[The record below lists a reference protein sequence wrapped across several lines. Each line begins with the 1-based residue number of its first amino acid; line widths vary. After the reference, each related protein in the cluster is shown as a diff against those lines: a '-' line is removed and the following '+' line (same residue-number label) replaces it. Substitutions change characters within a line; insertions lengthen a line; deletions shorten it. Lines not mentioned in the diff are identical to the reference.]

1 LSGSGAG
8 GRRDPAYILRVLAA
22 DGSSVRRFY
31 LAPGEH
37 VVGSLPDVDVPL
49 DGPGVSRRHARLDVL
64 EDGGAILRD
73 LGSKNGTFIGER
85 RVYEAAVCGFTVLSF
100 GSVQT
105 VLQPMDLS
113 QSQVLLGPREAPA
126 GQAAPEDAPDGST
139 TLGLHP
145 MERLAESLEEVLPSL
160 VEGLVPE
167 EAADQLAHRWIGEL
181 PVGRVEFFRVS
192 ATGEGIVAAAS
203 TSGALPRNL
212 AAMEVEGPG
221 GWKVRLRCPVSEDLS
236 PLRPLL
242 RLALASLAARTTAR
256 QRPGAVRARAAGA
269 GKDGPEETPPPSGLG
284 TEMSKLYR
292 RAGKVARGDV
302 PVLILGESGAGKE
315 VLARWIHERSPRAK
329 GPFLA
334 VNCAAL
340 PRELLEAELFG
351 IEKGVATGVDARP
364 GLLERASGGTVFL
377 DEVGDMAAETQAK
390 LLRVLENTSLYRVG
404 GKVPVEVDVRFL
416 AATNRDL
423 EALVA
428 EGTFRL
434 DLFHRLAAFQA
445 RVPPLR
451 ERREEIPALAAR
463 FFHRELEKTGLASPG
478 ITRQALGALVRYAWP
493 GNIRELQNEIAKAA
507 LLLEPGEPLAI
518 HHLSPRLRV
527 SGEAMAPAP
536 LTLEE
541 TVLRAEREAFTVA
554 LAAAEGDATRAMEL
568 LGVSRTTYYR
578 KVKELG
584 LG

>member
-1 LSGSGAG
+1 
-8 GRRDPAYILRVLAA
+8 
-22 DGSSVRRFY
+22 
-31 LAPGEH
+31 
-37 VVGSLPDVDVPL
+37 
-49 DGPGVSRRHARLDVL
+49 
-64 EDGGAILRD
+64 
-73 LGSKNGTFIGER
+73 
-85 RVYEAAVCGFTVLSF
+85 
-100 GSVQT
+100 
-105 VLQPMDLS
+105 
-113 QSQVLLGPREAPA
+113 
-126 GQAAPEDAPDGST
+126 
-139 TLGLHP
+139 
-145 MERLAESLEEVLPSL
+145 
-160 VEGLVPE
+160 
-167 EAADQLAHRWIGEL
+167 
-181 PVGRVEFFRVS
+181 
-192 ATGEGIVAAAS
+192 
-203 TSGALPRNL
+203 
-212 AAMEVEGPG
+212 
-221 GWKVRLRCPVSEDLS
+221 
-236 PLRPLL
+236 
-242 RLALASLAARTTAR
+242 
-256 QRPGAVRARAAGA
+256 
-269 GKDGPEETPPPSGLG
+269 
-284 TEMSKLYR
+284 
-292 RAGKVARGDV
+292 
-302 PVLILGESGAGKE
+302 
-315 VLARWIHERSPRAK
+315 
-329 GPFLA
+329 
-334 VNCAAL
+334 
-340 PRELLEAELFG
+340 
-351 IEKGVATGVDARP
+351 VATGVDARH

-404 GKVPVEVDVRFL
+404 GKVPVQVDVRFL

-423 EALVA
+423 EVLVA

-478 ITRQALGALVRYAWP
+478 ITRQALGALVRHGWP

-507 LLLEPGEPLAI
+507 LLLDPGEPLAI

-527 SGEAMAPAP
+527 SGESAAPPP